1 MYLQTLLQTLEI
13 TLPVILLVVL
23 GVVLKTRGAID
34 ERFIAT
40 ASRLVFNVSLPVLMF
55 MAIVSASAS
64 LENHGALVVFALLA
78 ALSAFAL
85 TLIVA
90 RVVKVSTLQYGAFVQ
105 ASFRS
110 NLGIIGLALCINA
123 FPVEGALLGAII
135 LAVVTPL
142 YNFLS
147 VWVLAGGDVGWKDQ
161 IIATAK
167 NPLIIAIALAAL
179 VNISGFT
186 LPQFALS
193 TGSALAAMTL
203 PLALIG
209 IGGSLA
215 LPKLGLSKLN
225 LPKQEGSN
233 NVTLLSV
240 ALKILILP
248 ILIIMVAV
256 MSGIRGP
263 ELMVLA
269 IMFSS
274 PTAAAAFVM
283 ASAMGADEKLTAN
296 VIAISTLRAAVSM
309 TSFIYVLNLSGLV

>member
-179 VNISGFT
+179 VNVSGFT

-209 IGGSLA
+209 IGGSLV
-215 LPKLGLSKLN
+215 LPKLS
-225 LPKQEGSN
+225 LPKQEGRN

-248 ILIIMVAV
+248 SLIIMVAV
-256 MSGIRGP
+256 VSGIRGP

-296 VIAISTLRAAVSM
+296 VIAISTLGAAVSM

>member
-23 GVVLKTRGAID
+23 GVVLKAREAID
-34 ERFIAT
+34 ERFIAA

-55 MAIVSASAS
+55 MAIVTANAS
-64 LENHGALVVFALLA
+64 LESHGALVVFALSA
-78 ALSAFAL
+78 ALLAFAL
-85 TLIVA
+85 TVIVA

-179 VNISGFT
+179 VNVSGFT

-209 IGGSLA
+209 IGGSLV
-215 LPKLGLSKLN
+215 LPKLS
-225 LPKQEGSN
+225 LPKQEGRN

-248 ILIIMVAV
+248 SLIIMVAV
-256 MSGIRGP
+256 VSGIRGP

-296 VIAISTLRAAVSM
+296 VIAISTLGAAVSM

>member
-147 VWVLAGGDVGWKDQ
+147 VWVLAGGDVGWKGQ
-161 IIATAK
+161 IIATVK

-179 VNISGFT
+179 VNVSGFT

-209 IGGSLA
+209 IGGSLV
-215 LPKLGLSKLN
+215 LPKLS
-225 LPKQEGSN
+225 LPKQEGRN

-248 ILIIMVAV
+248 SLIIMVAV

-296 VIAISTLRAAVSM
+296 VIAISTLGAAVSM

>member
-13 TLPVILLVVL
+13 TLPVILLVIL
-23 GVVLKTRGAID
+23 GVVLRWRGAID

-55 MAIVSASAS
+55 MAIVTANTS
-64 LENHGALVVFALLA
+64 LDRHGGLVVFSLFAALLA
-78 ALSAFAL
+78 FVL
-85 TLIVA
+85 TMIVA
-90 RVVKVSTLQYGAFVQ
+90 RVLNVSTIQRGAFVQ

-123 FPVEGALLGAII
+123 YPDQGPVLGALI

-147 VWVLAGGDVGWKDQ
+147 VWVLAKGHVGWGSQ
-161 IIATAK
+161 LLATVK
-167 NPLIIAIALAAL
+167 NPLIIAIALATL
-179 VNISGFT
+179 VNLVGMPI
-186 LPQFALS
+186 PEFART
-193 TGSALAAMTL
+193 TGEALAAMTL

-209 IGGSLA
+209 IGGSLS
-215 LPKLGLSKLN
+215 LPRLN
-225 LPKQEGSN
+225 GGNRITLIS
-233 NVTLLSV
+233 VTLKVIVLP
-240 ALKILILP
+240 LIVVLF
-248 ILIIMVAV
+248 AV
-256 MSGIRGP
+256 GVGIRGA

-283 ASAMGADEKLTAN
+283 ASAMGADERLTAN
-296 VIAISTLRAAVSM
+296 VIALSTLAAAVTI

>member
-90 RVVKVSTLQYGAFVQ
+90 RVVKVRTLQYGAFVQ

-147 VWVLAGGDVGWKDQ
+147 VWVLAGGDVGWKGQ
-161 IIATAK
+161 IIATVK

-179 VNISGFT
+179 VNVSGFT

-209 IGGSLA
+209 IGGSLV
-215 LPKLGLSKLN
+215 LPKLS
-225 LPKQEGSN
+225 LPKQEGRN

-248 ILIIMVAV
+248 SLIIMVAV

-296 VIAISTLRAAVSM
+296 VIAISTLGAAVSM

>member
-64 LENHGALVVFALLA
+64 LENH
-78 ALSAFAL
+78 
-85 TLIVA
+85 
-90 RVVKVSTLQYGAFVQ
+90 VVKVSTLQYGAFVQ

-256 MSGIRGP
+256 MSGIRGS

-296 VIAISTLRAAVSM
+296 VIAISTLGAAVSM

>member
-78 ALSAFAL
+78 ALSVFAL

-179 VNISGFT
+179 VNVSGFT

-209 IGGSLA
+209 IGGSLV
-215 LPKLGLSKLN
+215 LPKLS
-225 LPKQEGSN
+225 LPKQEGRN

-248 ILIIMVAV
+248 SLIIMVAV
-256 MSGIRGP
+256 VSGIRGP

-296 VIAISTLRAAVSM
+296 VIAISTLGAAVSM

>member
-23 GVVLKTRGAID
+23 GVALKSHGAID
-34 ERFIAT
+34 ARFIAT

-55 MAIVSASAS
+55 MAIVTANAS
-64 LENHGALVVFALLA
+64 LESHGGLVVFALSAALA
-78 ALSAFAL
+78 AFVI
-85 TLIVA
+85 TIIVA
-90 RVVKVSTLQYGAFVQ
+90 RLVGVPVVQFGAFVQ

-123 FPVEGALLGAII
+123 FPEEGAVLGALV

-147 VWVLAGGDVGWKDQ
+147 VWVLAGGHVGWKGQ
-161 IIATAK
+161 FVATAK

-186 LPQFALS
+186 LPEFALS

-209 IGGSLA
+209 IGGSLE
-215 LPKLGLSKLN
+215 LPKLGGGN
-225 LPKQEGSN
+225 R
-233 NVTLLSV
+233 VTFISV

-248 ILIIMVAV
+248 LLIIVAAV
-256 MSGIRGP
+256 GLGIRGP

-296 VIAISTLRAAVSM
+296 VVAISTLGAAVTI

>member
-147 VWVLAGGDVGWKDQ
+147 VWVLAGGDVGWQGQ
-161 IIATAK
+161 IIATVK

-179 VNISGFT
+179 VNVSGFT

-209 IGGSLA
+209 IGGSLV
-215 LPKLGLSKLN
+215 LPKLS

-233 NVTLLSV
+233 NVTLVSV

-248 ILIIMVAV
+248 SLIIMVAV

-296 VIAISTLRAAVSM
+296 VIAISTLGAAVSM

>member
-23 GVVLKTRGAID
+23 GVVLKARGAID
-34 ERFIAT
+34 ERFIAA

-55 MAIVSASAS
+55 MAIVTANAS
-64 LENHGALVVFALLA
+64 LESHGALVVFALLA

-215 LPKLGLSKLN
+215 LPKLN
-225 LPKQEGSN
+225 LPKQEGGN

-248 ILIIMVAV
+248 ILIIMVAEI
-256 MSGIRGP
+256 SGIRGP

-296 VIAISTLRAAVSM
+296 VIAISTLGAAVSM

>member
-147 VWVLAGGDVGWKDQ
+147 VWVLAGGDVGWKGQ
-161 IIATAK
+161 IIATVK

-179 VNISGFT
+179 VNVSGFT

-209 IGGSLA
+209 IGGSLV
-215 LPKLGLSKLN
+215 

-248 ILIIMVAV
+248 SLIIMVAV

-296 VIAISTLRAAVSM
+296 VIAISTLGAAVSM